1 MRKMPDISP
10 QKLGH
15 YGNLHLESVIQNRP
29 DLAKSLGRERLRQ
42 QCRDI
47 NAQAEARYTLLRKQG
62 ASHEQAEEVAL
73 EIVLVPDLETERAMR
88 DGYTD

>member
-1 MRKMPDISP
+1 MPDISP

-15 YGNLHLESVIQNRP
+15 YGNLHLESVVRSRP

-42 QCRDI
+42 QCRDV
-47 NAQAEARYTLLRKQG
+47 NAQAESRYKLMRKQG
-62 ASHEQAEEVAL
+62 ASHEQAEEVVL
-73 EIVLVPDLETERAMR
+73 NELVLVPDLETERAMR